1 MVITM
6 ALSAALLGCRS
17 SNTGPAAG
25 DLAPDFVLPRLDGS
39 VQKLSNYRGRV
50 VMVNLWATW
59 CPPCV
64 EELPLLDQI
73 VADYGPRG
81 VVVLGV
87 AADERKEA
95 VERFVDSH
103 KPAFEVLLDPGGVVG
118 TQYGITGYPETFL
131 VDREGRLQVKYIG
144 PLPSADGKPGS
155 EITGTLDSLL
165 GG

>member
-1 MVITM
+1 MSV
-6 ALSAALLGCRS
+6 ALSSIALGCRPS
-17 SNTGPAAG
+17 SSQAPVTGE
-25 DLAPDFVLPRLDGS
+25 LAPDFVLPRLDGT

-59 CPPCV
+59 CPPCI
-64 EELPLLDQI
+64 EELPLLDEI

-87 AADERKEA
+87 AADERKDA
-95 VERFVDSH
+95 VEKFVEAH
-103 KPAFEVLLDPGGVVG
+103 GPAFEVLLDPGGVVG

-131 VDREGRLQVKYIG
+131 VDREGRLQAKYIG
-144 PLPSADGKPGS
+144 PLPSEGGKPGKQ
-155 EITGTLDSLL
+155 ITGTLDSLL